1 MHTFDE
7 NERNRRQ
14 LMQQAIDFMAS
25 GKIRA
30 PLPTVMSLNEV
41 VQAHIILDKG
51 ETLGKIVLN
60 PQ

>member
-1 MHTFDE
+1 
-7 NERNRRQ
+7 
-14 LMQQAIDFMAS
+14 MQQAIDFMAS

>member
-1 MHTFDE
+1 
-7 NERNRRQ
+7 
-14 LMQQAIDFMAS
+14 MQQAIDFMAS

-30 PLPTVMSLNEV
+30 PLPTVMALNEV

-51 ETLGKIVLN
+51 DTLGKIVLN